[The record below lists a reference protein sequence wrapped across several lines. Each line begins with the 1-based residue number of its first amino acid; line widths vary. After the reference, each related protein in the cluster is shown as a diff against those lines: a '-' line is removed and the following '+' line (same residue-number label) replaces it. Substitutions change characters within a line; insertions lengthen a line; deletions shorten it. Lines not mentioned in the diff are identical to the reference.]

1 MTYGYS
7 GSCCSDYKTSCQ
19 DETTVEA
26 AYSSFPSALV
36 NFWNSL
42 DWTHG
47 VYAGGGVLVTLMVVV
62 TTGIL
67 MCRRRKDRGSSH
79 HSNMVKRRHPHAN
92 NRLSLVFGGDQLRRG
107 SDMDYMVMGGA
118 GAADDDDDDEQ
129 IDFALARPSPRNPG
143 SAFCLD
149 NIIMDQPPQASNQS
163 HLYCDVEG
171 ISPGPSPNLTT
182 RPVIHPRQDCQ
193 SSEI

>member
-1 MTYGYS
+1 M
-7 GSCCSDYKTSCQ
+7 
-19 DETTVEA
+19 
-26 AYSSFPSALV
+26 
-36 NFWNSL
+36 

-62 TTGIL
+62 TTIL
-67 MCRRRKDRGSSH
+67 MCRRRKGSP
-79 HSNMVKRRHPHAN
+79 HSNMVKRRHPHAAN
-92 NRLSLVFGGDQLRRG
+92 NRLSLVFGGDQLRRRG

-118 GAADDDDDDEQ
+118 GDDDDEQ

-149 NIIMDQPPQASNQS
+149 NIIMDQASNQS